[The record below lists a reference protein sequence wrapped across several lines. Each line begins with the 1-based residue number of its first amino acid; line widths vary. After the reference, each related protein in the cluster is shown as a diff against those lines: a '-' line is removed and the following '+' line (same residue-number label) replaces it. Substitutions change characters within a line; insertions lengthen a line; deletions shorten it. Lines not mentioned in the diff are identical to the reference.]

1 MERLAYTVKETADLL
16 GVSFKTVY
24 RMIENGTIPHKRLD
38 GRGKSGRGMFII
50 PAAALEKWLAKTDE
64 PRDVAFKKKAE
75 QIARDAVLRLA
86 KKDAPKRSDRDA
98 PSFPRTQCPGA
109 G

>member
-1 MERLAYTVKETADLL
+1 MDTRLAYTVKETADLL

-64 PRDVAFKKKAE
+64 PRDIAFKKKAE
-75 QIARDAVLRLA
+75 QIARDAVLKLA
-86 KKDAPKRSDRDA
+86 KKG
-98 PSFPRTQCPGA
+98 GA
-109 G
+109 GKQARAAGE